1 MARSDLLLNLVR
13 AGTTGNQPLFK
24 QTLEALV
31 AEERAN
37 KHTVLAESLAKYLQE
52 FIKSQP
58 TNGQT
63 DQRLSTYLIET
74 IPKRT
79 LAELILSEPVQ
90 SLCKQ
95 LVEEQHRADLLE
107 TYGIEPRNKILLV
120 GPPGNGKTT
129 FAEGLAE
136 CLMVPLF
143 TVRYHSVIGSYLGET
158 AVRLRH
164 LFDHVRSRRCVLFFD
179 EFDTVAKERGDLHE
193 TGEIKRVVSSLLL
206 EMDALPSYVV
216 VVTATNH
223 PELLDR
229 AVWRRFQIR
238 ISLPKPGRRE
248 IQTWLQRFR
257 NRLDEKL
264 STSDMDL
271 SKKLT
276 GLSFAEIEEFG
287 NDVIRRKVL
296 GAPGKDL
303 DLVVRDCLKQ
313 WQLRTEAAGPSNRIR

>member
-13 AGTTGNQPLFK
+13 AGTSGNQPLFK

-31 AEERAN
+31 AEERAK

-52 FIKSQP
+52 FMKSQP
-58 TNGQT
+58 SNGQM
-63 DQRLSTYLIET
+63 DQRLSTYLIEAV
-74 IPKRT
+74 PKRSMG
-79 LAELILSEPVQ
+79 ELILSEPVQ

-95 LVEEQHRADLLE
+95 LVEEQHRSELLE
-107 TYGIEPRNKILLV
+107 SYGIEPRNKILLV

-136 CLMVPLF
+136 SLMVPLF

-158 AVRLRH
+158 ALRLKH

-238 ISLPKPGRRE
+238 VCLPKPGQRE
-248 IQTWLQRFR
+248 VQTWLERFR
-257 NRLDEKL
+257 KHIDKRISISDRYLAGKL
-264 STSDMDL
+264 G
-271 SKKLT
+271 
-276 GLSFAEIEEFG
+276 GLSFAELEEFG
-287 NDVIRRKVL
+287 NDVIRRHVL
-296 GAPGKDL
+296 GAPDTNL
-303 DLVVRDCLKQ
+303 DLIVQDCLKQ
-313 WQLRTEAAGPSNRIR
+313 WQLRSDATGTRNRTR

>member
-13 AGTTGNQPLFK
+13 AGTSGNQSLFR

-37 KHTVLAESLAKYLQE
+37 KHTVLAENLAKYLQE
-52 FIKSQP
+52 FMKSQP
-58 TNGQT
+58 NNGQI

-74 IPKRT
+74 IPKRS
-79 LAELILSEPVQ
+79 LGELILSEPVQ

-95 LVEEQHRADLLE
+95 LVEEQHRAELLE
-107 TYGIEPRNKILLV
+107 SYGIEPRNKILLV

-136 CLMVPLF
+136 SLMVPLF

-164 LFDHVRSRRCVLFFD
+164 LFDHVRARRCVLFFD

-238 ISLPKPGRRE
+238 VSLPKPGRKE
-248 IQTWLQRFR
+248 VQTWLQRFR
-257 NRLDEKL
+257 KRLDKRI
-264 STSDMDL
+264 SISDMDL
-271 SKKLT
+271 ARKLI
-276 GLSFAEIEEFG
+276 GLSFAEMEEFG
-287 NDVIRRKVL
+287 NDVIRCKVL

-303 DLVVRDCLKQ
+303 NLIVRDCLKQ
-313 WQLRTEAAGPSNRIR
+313 WQLRSDAAGLSNRTR

>member
-13 AGTTGNQPLFK
+13 AGTTGNQSLFR
-24 QTLEALV
+24 QTVEALV
-31 AEERAN
+31 AEERAKN
-37 KHTVLAESLAKYLQE
+37 HTVLAESLARYLQE
-52 FIKSQP
+52 FMKSQP
-58 TNGQT
+58 NNGQA

-74 IPKRT
+74 VPKRS
-79 LAELILSEPVQ
+79 LGELILSEPVQ
-90 SLCKQ
+90 RLCKQ
-95 LVEEQHRADLLE
+95 LVEEQHRSELLE
-107 TYGIEPRNKILLV
+107 SYGIEPRNKILLI

-136 CLMVPLF
+136 SLMVPLF

-158 AVRLRH
+158 AMRLRH
-164 LFDHVRSRRCVLFFD
+164 LFDHIRSRRCVLFFD

-238 ISLPKPGRRE
+238 VSLPKPGRKEVE
-248 IQTWLQRFR
+248 IWLERFR
-257 NRLDEKL
+257 NRLDKRISISEK
-264 STSDMDL
+264 DL
-271 SKKLT
+271 VRKLA
-276 GLSFAEIEEFG
+276 GLSFAELEEFG
-287 NDVIRRKVL
+287 NDVIRRQVL
-296 GAPGKDL
+296 ATPGKDL
-303 DLVVRDCLKQ
+303 GPIVLDCLKQ
-313 WQLRTEAAGPSNRIR
+313 WQLRTDAAEPTSRTR